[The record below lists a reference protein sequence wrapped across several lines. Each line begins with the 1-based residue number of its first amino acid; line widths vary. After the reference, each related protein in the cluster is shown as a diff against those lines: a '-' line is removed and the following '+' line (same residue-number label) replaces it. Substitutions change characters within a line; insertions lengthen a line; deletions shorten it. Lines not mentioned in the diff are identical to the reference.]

1 MVELQIAA
9 AEEIPLVKMVLR
21 EPCATQPAPLVLA
34 LGTGHVV
41 AALVGN
47 LCDPCL
53 AHFAVYHVAFRLCP
67 LSVVQVF
74 CVIAGQAFVVGPPA
88 DEANLCLT
96 FGTDFR
102 GLANGG
108 AAVWRRT
115 PF

>member
-1 MVELQIAA
+1 MVFL
-9 AEEIPLVKMVLR
+9 

-41 AALVGN
+41 TAFVGN

-102 GLANGG
+102 CLTNGG